1 MKRWLGIVVI
11 AMAMQNGWS
20 VAPAAAQS
28 LVLEYKAAEAL
39 PNFDI
44 DGMPARIHTQG
55 LFVTQRHYYVTGRLE
70 TPPRRALL
78 LRFDRKNLKTVEFVD
93 MTPPQKSP
101 DEALRLDHPGGFD
114 FDGQDFWIPI
124 SASRPNSRTVVLRFP
139 HQPDKPLSAS
149 MGKVA
154 FTCDDHIGAIACDSA
169 AQELY
174 GANWDT
180 KLVYR
185 WRTDGTVVETI
196 PRQELISDDKTW
208 ALAVQDWKGI
218 GKQRVLAGGIDKN
231 RNREPATSPALV
243 AILDIPQRSKIASAR
258 VPRPE
263 GTDQTLTREGLAVLG
278 NQLFF
283 LPGDLGQDA
292 HIFRYQWKIAAE

>member
-11 AMAMQNGWS
+11 AIVMHNGWR
-20 VAPAAAQS
+20 VAPAIAQS
-28 LVLEYKAAEAL
+28 LELKYEATEAL

-44 DGMPARIHTQG
+44 DGKPARIHTQG

-78 LRFDRKNLKTVEFVD
+78 LRFDRKNLNAVEFVD
-93 MTPPQKSP
+93 ITPRQKKS
-101 DEALRLDHPGGFD
+101 DDALRLDHPGGFD

-124 SASRPNSRTVVLRFP
+124 SASRPNSRTVILRFP

-149 MGKVA
+149 VGKVA
-154 FTCDDHIGAIACDSA
+154 FSWDDHIGAIACDSMA
-169 AQELY
+169 KELY

-185 WRTDGTVVETI
+185 WRTDGTVMETI
-196 PRQELISDDKTW
+196 PRQELVRDDKAW
-208 ALAVQDWKGI
+208 AMAVQDWKGL
-218 GKQRVLAGGIDKN
+218 GKQRILAGGIDKN
-231 RNREPATSPALV
+231 RDRDPATSPALV
-243 AILDIPQRSKIASAR
+243 AILHIPKRSKIDYAH

-263 GTDQTLTREGLAVLG
+263 GTVQTLTREGLAVLG
-278 NQLFF
+278 NRLFF
-283 LPGDLGQDA
+283 LPGDLGQNA
-292 HIFRYQWKIAAE
+292 RVFRYQWKIASE